1 MSQLKCYCG
10 SLKEFSHCCEVY
22 IKGLNKAPTAEAL
35 MRSRYSA
42 FATQKADYLVAT
54 THFSTRNQHKKEDIL
69 EWSQNNKWT
78 KLMVLEA
85 TAFTVTFKA
94 FYLDSELQAQ
104 IHQEHSTFKL
114 ENGSW
119 FYVDGQFY

>member
-69 EWSQNNKWT
+69 EWSQSNKWI

-114 ENGSW
+114 ENGNW